1 MKQRE
6 RGRSHGAQAY
16 ARRHARPTQS
26 KTAKTKSPAIWRG
39 FRSSCCSALAV
50 LALLA
55 WLLATLLLL
64 AWLLATLLLLA
75 WLARL
80 LATLLLLAGLRLLA
94 GLIAL
99 LLLAWVLV
107 GILILTHSI
116 SFQRWLLPTPTS
128 R

>member
-26 KTAKTKSPAIWRG
+26 KTAKTKSPAIWRD

-64 AWLLATLLLLA
+64 AGLGLLAT
-75 WLARL
+75 
-80 LATLLLLAGLRLLA
+80 
-94 GLIAL
+94 LIAL

-116 SFQRWLLPTPTS
+116 SFQRWLLTTPTS

>member
-1 MKQRE
+1 MTPLRFANPSPPSGWIE
-6 RGRSHGAQAY
+6 DFHLQAVD
-16 ARRHARPTQS
+16 HARHT
-26 KTAKTKSPAIWRG
+26 TKSPAIWRG

-55 WLLATLLLL
+55 LL

-75 WLARL
+75 GLARL
-80 LATLLLLAGLRLLA
+80 LATLLLLAGFLA
-94 GLIAL
+94 TL